1 MRAMA
6 DAPDSR
12 KRLLVRA
19 TLVAGMLLAALGLWA
34 VVAKRC
40 EGPPA
45 EEPALPADTGRHV
58 RVRGSDGSPA
68 PGAAA
73 FLMQR
78 SSDGPQ
84 DVTWHESVGVL
95 VLPENG
101 KDYPVRV
108 IAPGYRVQD
117 LPAVRGGQIITLVP
131 GLLAQVSLRGVPS
144 DGLPEHVRFLLRVK
158 PAAVD
163 VEGLQPQEIVDLMD
177 NRGGPGS
184 GPEHIPRGDFGYPVS
199 REQARAGIVL
209 PAPGSYHVHWGLIDT
224 KARTWVRARGQEG
237 RKLAI
242 KDDAA
247 AQPFFLDVTLEQLQQ
262 AIDELETGVSAV
274 RKQKK

>member
-1 MRAMA
+1 MA
-6 DAPDSR
+6 EAFDPR

-19 TLVAGMLLAALGLWA
+19 TLVAGMVLAALGLWA
-34 VVAKRC
+34 IVAKRC
-40 EGPPA
+40 AGTPP
-45 EEPALPADTGRHV
+45 ETSKPALPADTGRHV
-58 RVRGSDGSPA
+58 RVRGPEGNVL

-73 FLMQR
+73 FLLQR
-78 SSDGPQ
+78 ASDGPQ

-95 VLPENG
+95 VLPESG

-117 LPAVRGGQIITLVP
+117 LSAIRGGQTITLVP
-131 GLLAQVSLRGVPS
+131 GLLAKVSLRGVPS

-158 PAAVD
+158 PAGVD
-163 VEGLQPQEIVDLMD
+163 VKGLQPQEIVELMD

-184 GPEHIPRGDFGYPVS
+184 GPEHIPRGDFGYPIS

-209 PAPGSYHVHWGLIDT
+209 PAPGRYHVHWGLIDT
-224 KARTWVRARGQEG
+224 KARTWVRAQGQEG
-237 RKLAI
+237 RELTI
-242 KDDAA
+242 RDDPA

-262 AIDELETGVSAV
+262 ALDELETGVSAA
-274 RKQKK
+274 RKQAK